1 MLDWFRLWPEFLR
14 LNLQKA
20 RYRRRLRRAPG
31 PSSPAP
37 CQSDSDSGRAGL
49 TRCEACHRVDRA
61 SRYRFVCPALR
72 SVAGEW
78 RCGVDAAEV
87 RPYWGR
93 AAAALLLP
101 PLALVLLAALGVWA
115 LLLHQG
121 LRGLSPLD
129 VLLPARWET
138 ITARRR
144 AHFHALALNALASDD
159 PAAASIALF
168 TAAQTGQGTPAENR
182 TLARLATLGG
192 YHSLADELHAA
203 TRAAHPEEAVADA
216 LAWHDDLL
224 LAGRP
229 ARLASLALEQLALP
243 AAPRDFWLR
252 AFFESICQPGV
263 AAPLLADPVL
273 RLPHPGLRPALA
285 ARAALDRHDPGAA
298 RDPLLA
304 LAGLP
309 PGPAVRRFLA
319 FTWLEAG
326 DPAHALAAAFD
337 SSHPIAGNE
346 PALLA
351 YAIAQRSGHASAAR
365 EALRP
370 LLALDEQ
377 RPALLAAL
385 VLDPDAELVAGLAD
399 ALPAAARQEPRTLAA
414 LWLAARRAARPE
426 LAAPLAAGLARF
438 GHPIPEALA
447 AADFATPDPKA
458 PGLAAALLP
467 LDREI
472 LYALRAPAPSAAKAG
487 PAPGHPATPQP

>member
-72 SVAGEW
+72 SVAGDW

-101 PLALVLLAALGVWA
+101 P
-115 LLLHQG
+115 
-121 LRGLSPLD
+121 
-129 VLLPARWET
+129 
-138 ITARRR
+138 
-144 AHFHALALNALASDD
+144 LALNALASDD

-399 ALPAAARQEPRTLAA
+399 ARPAAARQEPRTLAA